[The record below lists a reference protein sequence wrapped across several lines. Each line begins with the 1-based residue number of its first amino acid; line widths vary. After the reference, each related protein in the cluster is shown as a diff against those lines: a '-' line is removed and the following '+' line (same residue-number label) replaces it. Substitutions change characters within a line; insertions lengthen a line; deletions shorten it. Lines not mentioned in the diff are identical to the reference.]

1 MVYGLPAVQL
11 KIQSLEPPLK
21 STIATMRILSPSMF
35 ATMLVTSL
43 ALERPWEKFGG
54 TTYFDTWR
62 DGLIT
67 LSMALL
73 GAFLAIAM
81 VLCEFWLIMKS
92 NAIVLMIG
100 GVIKE
105 MITIAV
111 GVLVFGDVLN
121 AINLTGFFIVFGGV
135 ILYKVSHF
143 LAKMEEKAAGLVED
157 DMADAGRG
165 KPVSYEH
172 IGNAETDG
180 EGSRDIEHEHGG
192 NGVFTIGDD
201 DDDDDEFAIDGSSE
215 HVDETAELGI
225 GDDFADNARAIHLDG
240 IRSMEITDGSEKKQN
255 RIRGLISASRKGIAQ
270 YSGEESGEFLHPK
283 ERIV

>member
-1 MVYGLPAVQL
+1 M
-11 KIQSLEPPLK
+11 
-21 STIATMRILSPSMF
+21 ATMRILSPSMF
-35 ATMLVTSL
+35 ATMLLTSL

-54 TTYFDTWR
+54 TTYFDTWW
-62 DGLIT
+62 DGLTT

-73 GAFLAIAM
+73 GATFAIAM

-105 MITIAV
+105 MITIAM

-143 LAKMEEKAAGLVED
+143 LAKMEEEAQGLVGD
-157 DMADAGRG
+157 DVADVGQG
-165 KPVSYEH
+165 KPVNYAH
-172 IGNAETDG
+172 IGNREDQGETNGDA
-180 EGSRDIEHEHGG
+180 EHEA
-192 NGVFTIGDD
+192 NCVFTIGC
-201 DDDDDEFAIDGSSE
+201 DEE
-215 HVDETAELGI
+215 DEGDN
-225 GDDFADNARAIHLDG
+225 DDFAVGGSSRYGNENGALESGENFADNVQSLDLDG
-240 IRSMEITDGSEKKQN
+240 AQTMATSNSTARIKS
-255 RIRGLISASRKGIAQ
+255 RIRGLIRPSHRGMEQ
-270 YSGEESGEFLHPK
+270 CMGEESGEFRDPK